1 MASLYKTSPFE
12 SVEVCDGDALE
23 EGDHEEGHAPRKVVE
38 EGEDVVA
45 GPVRERQ
52 REHEAQ
58 AADQACKETEW
69 RQEYLQLSGKA

>member
-1 MASLYKTSPFE
+1 MRLRVNRLWQVYKTSPFE

-23 EGDHEEGHAPRKVVE
+23 EGDHEEGHAPGKVVE

-58 AADQACKETEW
+58 TADQA
-69 RQEYLQLSGKA
+69 